1 MKWQNKIQK
10 AVRQFMIG
18 RYGNDQLNNVIFGAS
33 LLALLLSLLITH
45 YLYIAAVLL
54 LALGYYRLL
63 SRRIDKRARENGK
76 YLQIK
81 RRIRDWFGKH
91 RWMAQQKKDYH
102 IYKCPTCQQ
111 KIRIPKGKGKISIR
125 CPKCR
130 TEFIK
135 KS

>member
-1 MKWQNKIQK
+1 MKMRNKVQN
-10 AVRQFMIG
+10 ALRQFMAG
-18 RYGNDQLNNVIFGAS
+18 RYGNDQLNNLIFGAS
-33 LLALLLSLLITH
+33 LLALLLSLFTTR
-45 YLYIAAVLL
+45 YLYAAAVLL

-63 SRRIDKRARENGK
+63 SRRIDKRARENGR
-76 YLQIK
+76 YLQMK
-81 RRIRDWFGKH
+81 RRIRDWFGRN
-91 RWMAQQKKDYH
+91 RWMAQQRKDYH